1 MPEYIINTASMDID
15 RKNEIVRCR
24 DCKLWATE
32 FRYIGKC
39 TGKDGKVNPNG
50 YCAW

>member
-24 DCKLWATE
+24 
-32 FRYIGKC
+32 

-50 YCAW
+50 YCAWGEKRDDD

>member
-32 FRYIGKC
+32 FRYIGK
-39 TGKDGKVNPNG
+39 
-50 YCAW
+50 